1 MNDWAIDREIFCE
14 EAAKLRSRFD
24 SNRNCSPEKAHK
36 VLIKGQAELAEFTH
50 PDPYRIPHMP
60 GGSMFMRNPPLPM
73 EICFPDGDLPADAP
87 KVELNP
93 DMSICREGSGKS
105 YDGRVLVD
113 FTTKVSGIT
122 EKTFRCI
129 ICWMNIVLT
138 FLSCL
143 LFHQSM
149 S

>member
-1 MNDWAIDREIFCE
+1 
-14 EAAKLRSRFD
+14 
-24 SNRNCSPEKAHK
+24 
-36 VLIKGQAELAEFTH
+36 
-50 PDPYRIPHMP
+50 
-60 GGSMFMRNPPLPM
+60 MFMRNPPLPM

-122 EKTFRCI
+122 EETFRSI

>member
-1 MNDWAIDREIFCE
+1 MSDWSIDRILFCE
-14 EAAKLRSRFD
+14 EASKLRARFD
-24 SNRNCSPEKAHK
+24 ANRNCSPEKAHK
-36 VLIKGQAELAEFTH
+36 LLVEGQAELAEFTH

-73 EICFPDGDLPADAP
+73 EICFPDGDVPADAP

-113 FTTKVSGIT
+113 FTSKV
-122 EKTFRCI
+122 C
-129 ICWMNIVLT
+129 
-138 FLSCL
+138 
-143 LFHQSM
+143 
-149 S
+149 